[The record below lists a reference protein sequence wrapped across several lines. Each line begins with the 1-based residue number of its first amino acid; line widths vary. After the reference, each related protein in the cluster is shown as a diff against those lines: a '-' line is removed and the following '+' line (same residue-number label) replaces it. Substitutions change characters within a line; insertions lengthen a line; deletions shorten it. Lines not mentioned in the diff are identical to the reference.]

1 MWYEN
6 ILKAIIYYYNYYY
19 NYFFTMTHFSFG
31 YITAL
36 TAVGKK
42 DTDNHGYLFMCP
54 FFMCQWGKLFLSHF
68 QSFVEFYFFVRSKK
82 KKGTKIINAFYLG
95 LI

>member
-1 MWYEN
+1 
-6 ILKAIIYYYNYYY
+6 
-19 NYFFTMTHFSFG
+19 MTHFSFG

-68 QSFVEFYFFVRSKK
+68 QSFVEFYLLSVAKK
-82 KKGTKIINAFYLG
+82 KRNKNHQCFLSGSYITTY
-95 LI
+95 

>member
-1 MWYEN
+1 
-6 ILKAIIYYYNYYY
+6 
-19 NYFFTMTHFSFG
+19 MTHFSFG

-82 KKGTKIINAFYLG
+82 KKKEQKSSMLFIWVLYNHLLVESFYCF
-95 LI
+95 I

>member
-1 MWYEN
+1 
-6 ILKAIIYYYNYYY
+6 
-19 NYFFTMTHFSFG
+19 MTHFSFG

-42 DTDNHGYLFMCP
+42 DTDNHLFMCP

-68 QSFVEFYFFVRSKK
+68 QSFVEFYLLSVAK

>member
-1 MWYEN
+1 
-6 ILKAIIYYYNYYY
+6 
-19 NYFFTMTHFSFG
+19 MTHFRFG

-54 FFMCQWGKLFLSHF
+54 CFMCQWGKLFPSHF
-68 QSFVEFYFFVRSKK
+68 QSFVELYFFVRSKK
-82 KKGTKIINAFYLG
+82 KKKMNKNHQFFLSGSYITTY
-95 LI
+95 